1 MLLELKSGCLLT
13 MLFNVER
20 YPKRETGGSFHV
32 RLNCVSGFDVRLF
45 GKGSFMKG
53 RLLARVHRRDLLRL
67 VTAGAAAAATAT
79 SGPVE
84 AEPAS
89 SAQKRRA
96 RYQANSTEVQEFY
109 RVNRYPVR

>member
-1 MLLELKSGCLLT
+1 

-32 RLNCVSGFDVRLF
+32 RLNFDVRLF

-53 RLLARVHRRDLLRL
+53 RLLARVRRRDLLRL

-89 SAQKRRA
+89 SAQKRRT

>member
-1 MLLELKSGCLLT
+1 
-13 MLFNVER
+13 MLFDVER
-20 YPKRETGGSFHV
+20 DPKRETDGSFHV
-32 RLNCVSGFDVRLF
+32 RLNCVCSFHVRLF

-67 VTAGAAAAATAT
+67 VTASAAAAATAT
-79 SGPVE
+79 SGPAE